1 MTRAELE
8 SIIEE
13 ELTLELQN
21 TQKKPSKQHLLK
33 LVAALDKES
42 VNTQEEVSDVPAIAE
57 EFTSAGSVMNKNDR
71 KMTPAQVKQ
80 RREIGKKI
88 LDAIHTPKNKRTPA
102 QKSLR
107 KALQASRDSKGPQP
121 GNPYW
126 EEATPKDK
134 LNSFAWALA
143 SDYVLAGNGGNFDIE
158 KRVDKDWRKSQRDR
172 GQGQKGPEKQPEP
185 EKTPKE
191 PEKKGPI
198 GGPRKPPRKPE
209 KEPEK
214 KGPQGPTKP
223 PRKPEKKPEPPTKSP
238 ETPKRKKA
246 QERPPKGT
254 PKTARPKIGAA
265 KRPKSTTKTT
275 PAKSAIGRRDGLTTT
290 QREKYKKIL
299 AAKRSGKI
307 NSKQAKELMN
317 QELEKLSGIK
327 RSSNQ
332 YTGLS
337 PADRFKLAAYTNTLK
352 DKNLSPEDR
361 ERLTQ
366 AKAKIQKRAATARG
380 RTKLKEYASFIMNK
394 LNTSLLTEQYN
405 REAVFMAH
413 LLHEINTVLG
423 ESA

>member
-57 EFTSAGSVMNKNDR
+57 KFTSAGSVMNKHDR
-71 KMTPAQVKQ
+71 EMSPAEVAK
-80 RREIGKKI
+80 RRDIGEKI
-88 LDAIHTPKNKRTPA
+88 LNAIHTPKDKRTPA

-126 EEATPKDK
+126 EKATPKDK

-172 GQGQKGPEKQPEP
+172 GQGQKGSEKQPEP

-191 PEKKGPI
+191 PEKKGPQ
-198 GGPRKPPRKPE
+198 GPTKPPRKPE

-223 PRKPEKKPEPPTKSP
+223 PRKPEKKPEPPTKPPRKPEKKPEPPTKPP

-246 QERPPKGT
+246 QERPSKGT
-254 PKTARPKIGAA
+254 PAPTSA
-265 KRPKSTTKTT
+265 KLGK
-275 PAKSAIGRRDGLTTT
+275 DGLTSA
-290 QREKYKKIL
+290 QRKAFKDIKAATERGELTPRDQKDALDRLLTKASGVEKT
-299 AAKRSGKI
+299 R
-307 NSKQAKELMN
+307 
-317 QELEKLSGIK
+317 
-327 RSSNQ
+327 NQ

-337 PADRFKLAAYTNTLK
+337 ALDSKKLAATFNNLRTQELTDAQRKRLEALRDKLK
-352 DKNLSPEDR
+352 
-361 ERLTQ
+361 
-366 AKAKIQKRAATARG
+366 AKAKAARK
-380 RTKLKEYASFIMNK
+380 KLKEYALVIINK
-394 LNTSLLTEQYN
+394 LSSPLLTEQYN

-413 LLHEINTVLG
+413 LLYEIISVLG
-423 ESA
+423 ESV